1 MPPILRYVYW
11 CGSAAE
17 PGLLANNSEGYPGNP
32 CLSVEAFVLVVALM
46 KTAHAGKKLIGLLL
60 LWQYAC
66 VTAWMKYQNAQAK
79 GCTCNLSCSSS
90 SSHCSFFYVAA
101 IKTLSKLFLV
111 LFMSVFTS
119 IICSL
124 PFYLSPFLQEINI
137 SDLCCW
143 WFVWFG
149 NGVAEWK
156 VD

>member
-1 MPPILRYVYW
+1 MCTDAAALRNQGCWKTIVRVIQGIPVFQW
-11 CGSAAE
+11 R
-17 PGLLANNSEGYPGNP
+17 LLSSLLHWWRQHMLAKSSLAYCCSDSMHVWQHGRNTKMHRPRDV
-32 CLSVEAFVLVVALM
+32 LSNF
-46 KTAHAGKKLIGLLL
+46 
-60 LWQYAC
+60 
-66 VTAWMKYQNAQAK
+66 
-79 GCTCNLSCSSS
+79 SCSSS
-90 SSHCSFFYVAA
+90 SSRCSFFDVAA

-111 LFMSVFTS
+111 LFLSVFTS